1 MSFAT
6 RVVPSGVGVDV
17 SVYTFECACGFTSSG
32 WVSERLAVARGV
44 EHVAEHDSGEPAP
57 ELAEFRAA
65 HSLTA
70 PAAVGFDDEDGGSS

>member
-6 RVVPSGVGVDV
+6 RVVPVDGDGTRT
-17 SVYTFECACGFTSSG
+17 YDFQCACGFTSSG
-32 WVSERLAVARGV
+32 WVSERLAVTRGV

-57 ELAEFRAA
+57 ELGQFREA

-70 PAAVGFDDEDGGSS
+70 PAVVGFDDEDGGSS